1 MRGKGA
7 KKFLYV
13 VGCSWSTK
21 GGNPYR
27 GARKSREEKIESEDK
42 LKWQRILSDKLNLEL
57 IETTVEAGSG
67 SLPLEKMPSYAI
79 KIISDTIKPSKI
91 YNKFLKSKV
100 PVIGYI
106 KENSF
111 RIDLKAIPEDQIKVL
126 IISIKECLI

>member
-1 MRGKGA
+1 METILRTYYSSTNVSDLNLTISLFRRSKED
-7 KKFLYV
+7 LYKI
-13 VGCSWSTK
+13 GQEILKAC
-21 GGNPYR
+21 
-27 GARKSREEKIESEDK
+27 KSK
-42 LKWQRILSDKLNLEL
+42 KLNLEL

-126 IISIKECLI
+126 IVSIKECLI